1 MHCKACD
8 TLLND
13 FESTRRN
20 KYTHEFI
27 DLCNHCFDGI
37 KGTVPV
43 IERKDLMTSRDYDD
57 DLSTEGTDELLYNN
71 YRVLLS
77 IEDINDINH

>member
-13 FESTRRN
+13 FEATRRN
-20 KYTHEFI
+20 KFTHDFV
-27 DLCNHCFDGI
+27 DLCNRCFDDI

-57 DLSTEGTDELLYNN
+57 DLSTEGTEDVLYNN
-71 YRVLLS
+71 YRVHRS

>member
-27 DLCNHCFDGI
+27 DLCNLCFKEI
-37 KGTVPV
+37 KNTVPV
-43 IERKDLMTSRDYDD
+43 IERKDLISSRDYDD
-57 DLSTEGTDELLYNN
+57 DLSTEGTEELLYNN

-77 IEDINDINH
+77 TEDIED